1 MVLGPEDFWA
11 LFRLNF
17 PRLSSEKFQISLD
30 SLSFLVKIQQP
41 GYPCWHFGISISIR
55 TNETT
60 GQPGNGCLSRGKA
73 LSTGALLGKVS
84 QPPSSVMTEG
94 ASREEDKREQRG
106 EGCSPESET

>member
-60 GQPGNGCLSRGKA
+60 EAAEKNCTIIVQTL
-73 LSTGALLGKVS
+73 
-84 QPPSSVMTEG
+84 
-94 ASREEDKREQRG
+94 
-106 EGCSPESET
+106 